1 MGKKSNKKREDGRIA
16 VQVYL
21 GRDEGGK
28 RKYKTV
34 YGRTQ
39 KEADAKAQE
48 LKLALNKGIDIAPE
62 LITYVDWADRWI
74 AIKEP
79 EVSRARAVVY
89 QCRGILRTNSLC
101 TFWGRTPATGSSWR
115 KSHST
120 RTSTRACLK
129 NSEG

>member
-62 LITYVDWADRWI
+62 LITFGDWADRWI

-89 QCRGILRTNSLC
+89 QCNIKRLKSRLHLIPITKVRTADIQDLILGYVVNRNVL
-101 TFWGRTPATGSSWR
+101 
-115 KSHST
+115 
-120 RTSTRACLK
+120 
-129 NSEG
+129 

>member
-48 LKLALNKGIDIAPE
+48 LKLALNKGIDLS
-62 LITYVDWADRWI
+62 LIHI
-74 AIKEP
+74 
-79 EVSRARAVVY
+79 
-89 QCRGILRTNSLC
+89 
-101 TFWGRTPATGSSWR
+101 
-115 KSHST
+115 
-120 RTSTRACLK
+120 
-129 NSEG
+129 

>member
-1 MGKKSNKKREDGRIA
+1 MRKKSNKKREDGRIA

-62 LITYVDWADRWI
+62 LITFGDWAI
-74 AIKEP
+74 AGLP
-79 EVSRARAVVY
+79 
-89 QCRGILRTNSLC
+89 LRSPRFLAHV
-101 TFWGRTPATGSSWR
+101 R
-115 KSHST
+115 
-120 RTSTRACLK
+120 
-129 NSEG
+129 